1 MNVYLYCVHS
11 TFIGVVL
18 AEDKQEAKEKVIN
31 DYINSSDIIVIDPL
45 DRDIMIEDRYE
56 INDLFSYT
64 SIREQKAINENRIM
78 KDGLNG
84 IMKSIQELTR

>member
-1 MNVYLYCVHS
+1 MKVYLYCVHH
-11 TFIGVVL
+11 TFVGVVL
-18 AEDKQEAKEKVIN
+18 AENKQEAKDKISTH
-31 DYINSSDIIVIDPL
+31 YINSSDIIVIDPL

-64 SIREQKAINENRIM
+64 TISEQKVRNENKIM

-84 IMKSIQELTR
+84 IIKNLQELTN